1 MCVLGVDQG
10 VVSCVSLLYTLEWGM
25 GVMYLYVILLI
36 PSRLSVHS
44 QARCQ
49 SCHSVKAV
57 TQTLHGGR
65 RAGAIAYT
73 YTVGDT
79 LLGRVRVRAR
89 LAPPPSTSDPHAD
102 IFR

>member
-49 SCHSVKAV
+49 SCHSVNTDSSRRA
-57 TQTLHGGR
+57 QGR
-65 RAGAIAYT
+65 RYSLYVYRRRYFT
-73 YTVGDT
+73 
-79 LLGRVRVRAR
+79 R
-89 LAPPPSTSDPHAD
+89 
-102 IFR
+102 

>member
-25 GVMYLYVILLI
+25 GVVLI
-36 PSRLSVHS
+36 CYSLDSFTPVRSFTSAVR
-44 QARCQ
+44 Q
-49 SCHSVKAV
+49 SCHRTQRL